1 MQQHVLVE
9 CNVCYMTSRPERDG
23 WTVLIV
29 RVPSEPSRHRVAV
42 WRELRRVGAVQL
54 GQGSWALPDAPPFD
68 GFVDKIVA
76 LVREHEGEVIALSA
90 TAIDERT
97 RERIRNQYDEA
108 RRAEWAEFV
117 SECGKCL
124 VELDKE
130 IRNEKFILAEL
141 DEEEQNV
148 ERLRRWHRE
157 LRSRDVFDSVDEREI
172 QTELDACTAKL
183 ERFTELVYNAVGL
196 D

>member
-1 MQQHVLVE
+1 M
-9 CNVCYMTSRPERDG
+9 
-23 WTVLIV
+23 
-29 RVPSEPSRHRVAV
+29 

-68 GFVDKIVA
+68 GCVDKIIT
-76 LVREHEGEVIALSA
+76 LVGQQDGEVLALSA
-90 TAIDERT
+90 SGIDAIT
-97 RERIRNQYDEA
+97 SERIRSLYDEA
-108 RRAEWAEFV
+108 RRAEWTEFE

-124 VELDKE
+124 AELDKE
-130 IRNEKFILAEL
+130 IRNEKFTLAEL

-148 ERLRRWHRE
+148 DRLRRWHRE
-157 LRSRDVFDSVDEREI
+157 LRSRDVFNSVDAGEI
-172 QTELDACTAKL
+172 QSKLDVCAAAL

>member
-1 MQQHVLVE
+1 MS
-9 CNVCYMTSRPERDG
+9 SRADRREA

-68 GFVDKIVA
+68 GFVDKIVN
-76 LVREHEGEVIALSA
+76 LVGQHEGEVLALSSSA
-90 TAIDERT
+90 ADEVT
-97 RERIRNQYDEA
+97 GERIRGLYDEA
-108 RRAEWAEFV
+108 RRAEWFEFV
-117 SECGKCL
+117 SECDKCL
-124 VELDKE
+124 AELDKE
-130 IRNEKFILAEL
+130 IRNEKFTLAEL

-148 ERLRRWHRE
+148 DRLRRWHRE
-157 LRSRDVFDSVDEREI
+157 LRSRDVFDSVDEGDI
-172 QTELDACTAKL
+172 QDNLDACAAAL
-183 ERFTELVYNAVGL
+183 DRFTALVYNTVGL

>member
-1 MQQHVLVE
+1 
-9 CNVCYMTSRPERDG
+9 MTSGAGREG

-29 RVPSEPSRHRVAV
+29 RLPSEPSRHRVAV

-68 GFVDKIVA
+68 GFADKIVT
-76 LVREHEGEVIALSA
+76 LVGQHEGDVLALSA
-90 TAIDERT
+90 SAIDAIT
-97 RERIRNQYDEA
+97 RERIRSLYDDA
-108 RRAEWAEFV
+108 RRAEWTEFV

-124 VELDKE
+124 AELDKE
-130 IRNEKFILAEL
+130 IRIEKFTLAEL

-148 ERLRRWHRE
+148 DRLRRWHRE
-157 LRSRDVFDSVDEREI
+157 LRSRDVFDSVDEAEI
-172 QTELDACTAKL
+172 QIELDACTTAL